1 MAAEVPNLDIAT
13 IRLGGPVA
21 RGPGRCP
28 RCRGHGC
35 EPRPRRWPVCCWR
48 RSRCWSR
55 RPSPA
60 RAAEEPLYVP
70 WSSALPGWTEEFVP
84 TSENDCVAGRD
95 SCLRTTLKE
104 LGRVFEE
111 TARSCSHNAVF
122 SLAYLRI
129 TQTYGWSRDLP
140 GYYQDVPF
148 ANHQDAVFAR
158 YYTDAYTQLARRR
171 PRRRAAVLAAGLRR
185 RPRPSCQRHRRPA
198 AGHERPHQ
206 PRPALRGGRGRAGRP
221 GRLLAQ
227 ARLRQ
232 GRGLPQPGHR
242 GDAGR
247 GGAAVRPHAGR
258 RRATR
263 SGSATWPR
271 SR

>member
-28 RCRGHGC
+28 RCRGQGC
-35 EPRPRRWPVCCWR
+35 EPRPRRWPLWCWR

-55 RPSPA
+55 RRRPVPPRSPSTCRGPRRSRAGPRSSCRPARTTASPA
-60 RAAEEPLYVP
+60 ATR
-70 WSSALPGWTEEFVP
+70 
-84 TSENDCVAGRD
+84 
-95 SCLRTTLKE
+95 CLRPRLKE
-104 LGRVFEE
+104 LGTDLRRHRPVL
-111 TARSCSHNAVF
+111 
-122 SLAYLRI
+122 LAQRGL
-129 TQTYGWSRDLP
+129 LP
-140 GYYQDVPF
+140 GLPAHHADLRLVAATSP
-148 ANHQDAVFAR
+148 ATTRTCRSPTTRTRSSRATTPTPTR
-158 YYTDAYTQLARRR
+158 LARRQ
-171 PRRRAAVLAAGLRR
+171 PRRGAAG
-185 RPRPSCQRHRRPA
+185 PGCWPSTPPATAGQRHRRPA

-247 GGAAVRPHAGR
+247 GGASGSTPRWTTP
-258 RRATR
+258 ATR
-263 SGSATWPR
+263 SGSATWR
-271 SR
+271 CSR